1 MSTLSLFLSGA
12 NTLGFLV
19 AALLFLRAWARTR
32 DGLFASFAAAFVL
45 LATNQLLAS
54 FVNLP
59 DADKSWIFLLRLAA
73 FVLIIVAIIA
83 KNVRARRPSP

>member
-1 MSTLSLFLSGA
+1 MRTLSIFLSGA

-19 AALLFLRAWARTR
+19 AALLFLRAWARTN

-45 LATNQLLAS
+45 LAANQLLAV

-83 KNVRARRPSP
+83 KNLKARRPAR